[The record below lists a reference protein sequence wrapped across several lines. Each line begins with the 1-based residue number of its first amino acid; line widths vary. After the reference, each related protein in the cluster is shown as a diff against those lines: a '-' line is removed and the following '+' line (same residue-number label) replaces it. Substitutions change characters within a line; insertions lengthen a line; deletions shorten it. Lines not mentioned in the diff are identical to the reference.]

1 MSGRVIRLSS
11 VGLIINKNIMVLFLF
26 LGALIG
32 ITSVIFAMQNTAI
45 VTLTFFDWQ
54 VAAPLAV
61 IVLGSAALGIGMT
74 LLAML
79 VRIISDALNEY
90 TLRREERKAETA
102 VVYETGTTEER
113 RVSA

>member
-1 MSGRVIRLSS
+1 
-11 VGLIINKNIMVLFLF
+11 
-26 LGALIG
+26 
-32 ITSVIFAMQNTAI
+32 MQNTAI

-79 VRIISDALNEY
+79 VRIISDAPNEY